1 MQKSNL
7 PQGVRT
13 LEKWYS
19 TNTLKFDLP
28 IQRASGQWSPLQ
40 KSLLIHSLLAD
51 FPVPPLYFI
60 KYKGKNDNVT
70 YQALDG
76 KQRCTSIFEFISGD
90 YKLHASTPKVKI
102 YDKEVELANKEFNDL
117 SDDIKD
123 LISGYRFTI
132 YLLEDATDEEIEEA
146 FARLNASTPLTLIQK
161 ARTEMG
167 TELAQ
172 WTRKMTNMS
181 FFQQAI
187 PLTLAQARRESELEI
202 LLQSMLLMDAKDVG
216 YNYKAISMREVT
228 KYCRD
233 IRGNYSE
240 SRRQVIQTI
249 IEYLSEAFQEKTKF
263 LKKTNAVMVFV
274 IADLAMQHDITPQD
288 FKKFIDYFAEHIPYE
303 YEENTGAGNVKKNKT
318 EGRLSTICKSME
330 TYFKL
335 SDKKPA
341 EPAKKSEVPTSEP
354 AKSDKKSEVPV
365 AEPAKSDKKSE
376 VPASEPAKSVKK
388 EGI

>member
-1 MQKSNL
+1 M
-7 PQGVRT
+7 
-13 LEKWYS
+13 
-19 TNTLKFDLP
+19 
-28 IQRASGQWSPLQ
+28 
-40 KSLLIHSLLAD
+40 
-51 FPVPPLYFI
+51 
-60 KYKGKNDNVT
+60 
-70 YQALDG
+70 
-76 KQRCTSIFEFISGD
+76 
-90 YKLHASTPKVKI
+90 
-102 YDKEVELANKEFNDL
+102 
-117 SDDIKD
+117 
-123 LISGYRFTI
+123 
-132 YLLEDATDEEIEEA
+132 
-146 FARLNASTPLTLIQK
+146 
-161 ARTEMG
+161 
-167 TELAQ
+167 
-172 WTRKMTNMS
+172 
-181 FFQQAI
+181 
-187 PLTLAQARRESELEI
+187 
-202 LLQSMLLMDAKDVG
+202 
-216 YNYKAISMREVT
+216 T

>member
-60 KYKGKNDNVT
+60 KYKGKDDNVT

-318 EGRLSTICKSME
+318 EGRLSTICKSM
-330 TYFKL
+330 
-335 SDKKPA
+335 
-341 EPAKKSEVPTSEP
+341 
-354 AKSDKKSEVPV
+354 
-365 AEPAKSDKKSE
+365 
-376 VPASEPAKSVKK
+376 
-388 EGI
+388 

>member
-60 KYKGKNDNVT
+60 KYKGKDDNVT

-288 FKKFIDYFAEHIPYE
+288 FKKFIYHTNMRKTLGQAMLRKTKQRADCLPFVRAWKHISNYLIRSLL
-303 YEENTGAGNVKKNKT
+303 NRQRNQKFLRQNLQNQIRSQKFQWQNLQNQIRSQKFL
-318 EGRLSTICKSME
+318 RQNLQNQ
-330 TYFKL
+330 
-335 SDKKPA
+335 
-341 EPAKKSEVPTSEP
+341 
-354 AKSDKKSEVPV
+354 
-365 AEPAKSDKKSE
+365 
-376 VPASEPAKSVKK
+376 
-388 EGI
+388 